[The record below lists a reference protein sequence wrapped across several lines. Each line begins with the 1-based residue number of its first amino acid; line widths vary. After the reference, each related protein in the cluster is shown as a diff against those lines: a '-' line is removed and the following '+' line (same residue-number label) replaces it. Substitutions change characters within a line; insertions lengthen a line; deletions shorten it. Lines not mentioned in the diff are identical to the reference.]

1 MTPEDCRVLF
11 EYNAWANRRILD
23 ACDALADDQFTRDLR
38 SSFPSVRETLA
49 HIAAAEWIWTE
60 RWHGRSPT
68 APPDWYKAADRADLR
83 ERLATLDRNLV
94 EFTSHLSP
102 ADLER
107 VTEYSNMSGQA
118 SAQPLW
124 QPLQHLA
131 NHSTYHRGQIT
142 TMLRQL
148 GATPPHTDLIVF
160 YRERQKGA
168 A

>member
-1 MTPEDCRVLF
+1 MTPEDCRLLF

-23 ACDALADDQFTRDLR
+23 ACDALSGDQFTQDLR

-60 RWHGRSPT
+60 RWHGHSPT
-68 APPDWYKAADRADLR
+68 APPDWYKAADRGGLR
-83 ERLATLDRNLV
+83 ERLAALDRDLI
-94 EFTSHLSP
+94 EFASHLGP

-107 VTEYSNMSGQA
+107 VTEYRNMSGQA

-148 GATPPHTDLIVF
+148 GAAPPHTDLIVF
-160 YRERQKGA
+160 YREREKGA